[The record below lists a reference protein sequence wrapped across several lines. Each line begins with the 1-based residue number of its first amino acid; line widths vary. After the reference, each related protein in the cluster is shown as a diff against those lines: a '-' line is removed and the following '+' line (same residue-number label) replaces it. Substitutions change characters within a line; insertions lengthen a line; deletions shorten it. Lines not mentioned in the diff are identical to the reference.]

1 MLRWMFRVTKLDKM
15 RNESMIGTTKIEE
28 IARKV
33 QDRRLKWY
41 ELVMRREEHYVGIK
55 ESDEN
60 ESIGAKR
67 RGVVLH
73 EKVWIGREI
82 CENST
87 RYVR

>member
-1 MLRWMFRVTKLDKM
+1 
-15 RNESMIGTTKIEE
+15 
-28 IARKV
+28 
-33 QDRRLKWY
+33 
-41 ELVMRREEHYVGIK
+41 MRREEHYVGIK